1 MYELKLQQKPS
12 LLAIFLSGTLSVLI
26 IAISLLSFR
35 QFSLSTAKEH
45 VRSVAEVV
53 RVSLTESMI
62 NGVIDKREPFL
73 KRLAEVEGLLVARV
87 MRSPEVI
94 RQFGQGLDGEQNVDS
109 IEKRVMETGQPFF
122 DIVSDEANP
131 IFRGTIPFIATQSG
145 QPNCLQCHSTPNGAV
160 LGAITIHISM
170 DQLRETALLTIAVMT
185 LIITLFA
192 ILLTIFFR
200 RQMAPV
206 MATASDVQLVV
217 AKAKDG
223 NFNGRI
229 QYAGND
235 EMGDISK
242 DLNHLM
248 EHLHDNLST
257 ITHDISKL
265 LHYEAEGNTNL
276 ITTTTEMVET
286 LLEISQFKQAVEED
300 RTKSEV
306 YFRIGHILREQFGVR
321 SCTIYEVS
329 SPGMN
334 HMKPVVVDGELDS
347 VCKWCNPE
355 ILFQATSCR
364 ANRTGHVIDSI
375 ENELICNQFRHVHDD
390 PSIAHICMPV
400 FHSGTVGNVV
410 QIVVEREH
418 GRLYQLMLPFMTA
431 YLRESAPTIEAKRL
445 LDTLRE
451 SALRDALTGL
461 HNRRFLE
468 EYVGTLEATIKRKKN
483 RLSVLLMDIDHF
495 KEVNDVFGHDVGD
508 TVLRVVSKALGG
520 QVRTSDMVIRY
531 GGEEFLV
538 ILQEGEEYSGERMAE
553 KLRLAVAA
561 LKIPVSSGIMRKTI
575 SIGVAGFPSDGEDI
589 WEVIKCADLALYD
602 AKHTGRNRVV
612 IYTPQLAKA

>member
-1 MYELKLQQKPS
+1 MKLQKKSS
-12 LLAIFLSGTLSVLI
+12 LLAIFLFGSLAI
-26 IAISLLSFR
+26 IIVAISLLSFR
-35 QFSLSTAKEH
+35 QFSLSTAKEQ

-62 NGVIDKREPFL
+62 NGVIDRRESFL

-94 RQFGQGLDGEQNVDS
+94 RQFGQGLAGEQEVDPV
-109 IEKRVMETGQPFF
+109 EKRVMESGVPFF
-122 DIVSDEANP
+122 GIVTDEINP

-145 QPNCLQCHSTPNGAV
+145 EPNCLQCHNTPNGAV

-170 DQLRETALLTIAVMT
+170 NQLQAKALLTIGVMT
-185 LIITLFA
+185 GIIVVFA
-192 ILLTIFFR
+192 FLLTIFFR
-200 RQMAPV
+200 RQLTPV
-206 MATASDVQLVV
+206 MITATEVQGVV

-223 NFNGRI
+223 NFSGRI
-229 QYAGND
+229 QYTGDD
-235 EMGDISK
+235 EMGDIAR
-242 DLNHLM
+242 DLNQLM

-257 ITHDISKL
+257 ITHDISQL
-265 LHYEAEGNTNL
+265 LHYEATGHTNL

-286 LLEISQFKQAVEED
+286 LLEIAQFKQAVEED
-300 RTKSEV
+300 RTKFEV
-306 YFRIGHILREQFGVR
+306 YHRIGHILREQFGINTC
-321 SCTIYEVS
+321 SIYEVS

-334 HMKPVVVDGELDS
+334 HMKPVIVDGEQES
-347 VCKWCNPE
+347 TCKWCNPE
-355 ILFQATSCR
+355 ILFQANSCR
-364 ANRTGHVIDSI
+364 ANRTGHVIDAI
-375 ENELICNQFRHVHDD
+375 EDPLICSQFKPIHDN
-390 PSIAHICMPV
+390 PKLGHICIPV

-410 QIVVEREH
+410 QIVMDRAH
-418 GRLYQLMLPFMTA
+418 GRLYQLLLPFIRA

-468 EYVGTLEATIKRKKN
+468 EYVGTLEATAKRKKH

-508 TVLRVVSKALGG
+508 TVLRVVAKALAG
-520 QVRTSDMVIRY
+520 QIRTSDMVIRY

-561 LKIPVSSGIMRKTI
+561 LKIPIPSGIMRKTI

-589 WEVIKCADLALYD
+589 WEVIKCADIALYD
-602 AKHTGRNRVV
+602 AKHNGRNRVV
-612 IYTPQLAKA
+612 TYTPQLVGKE

>member
-1 MYELKLQQKPS
+1 MMKLQQKTS
-12 LLAIFLSGTLSVLI
+12 LLAIFLFGTLAVLI
-26 IAISLLSFR
+26 TAISLVSFR
-35 QFSLSTAKEH
+35 QFSLSTASEQ
-45 VRSVAEVV
+45 VRTVAEVV
-53 RVSLTESMI
+53 RVSLTEAMI
-62 NGVIDKREPFL
+62 NGVIDKRGPFL

-87 MRSPEVI
+87 MRSPEVV
-94 RQFGQGLDGEQNVDS
+94 RQFGQGLDGEQTVDAV
-109 IEKRVMETGQPFF
+109 EKRVMETGVPFF
-122 DIVSDEANP
+122 GIVNDEINP
-131 IFRGTIPFIATQSG
+131 IFRGTIPFIANQTG
-145 QPNCLQCHSTPNGAV
+145 EPNCLQCHSTPNGAV

-170 DQLRETALLTIAVMT
+170 DQLQAKALITIAIMT
-185 LIITLFA
+185 GIIVVFA

-200 RQMAPV
+200 RQMSPV
-206 MATASDVQLVV
+206 MATAIEVQGVV

-223 NFNGRI
+223 NFVGRI
-229 QYAGND
+229 QYTGDD
-235 EMGDISK
+235 EMGDISR
-242 DLNHLM
+242 DLNQLM
-248 EHLHDNLST
+248 EHLHDSLGT
-257 ITHDISKL
+257 ITHDVSKL
-265 LHYEAEGNTNL
+265 LRYEAEGNTNL

-306 YFRIGHILREQFGVR
+306 YFRIAHVLREQFGIR
-321 SCTIYEVS
+321 TGTLYEVS

-347 VCKWCNPE
+347 TCKWCNAE
-355 ILFQATSCR
+355 ILFQADSCR
-364 ANRTGHVIDSI
+364 ANRTGHIIDSI
-375 ENELICNQFRHVHDD
+375 ETEMICSQFKHILDN
-390 PSIAHICMPV
+390 PGLGHICIPV

-410 QIVVEREH
+410 QIVVERTH
-418 GRLYQLMLPFMTA
+418 GPMYQRLLPFIAA
-431 YLRESAPTIEAKRL
+431 YLRESAPTVEAKRL

-468 EYVGTLEATIKRKKN
+468 EYVGTLEATTKRKKS

-508 TVLRVVSKALGG
+508 TVLRVVAKALGA

-553 KLRLAVAA
+553 KLRMAVAA

-589 WEVIKCADLALYD
+589 WEVIKYADLALYD
-602 AKHTGRNRVV
+602 AKHSGRNRVV
-612 IYTPQLAKA
+612 IYTPKLSNKE